1 MNVLVPLFA
10 ILLASIGR
18 VDAFASAAS
27 SSSGGGGGG
36 GASASSPPTSV
47 KSNSNTIFGVEASW
61 SSPEWNWGSPFGLG
75 HDCAMKCRQKF
86 ASSSA
91 RQELVNSLV
100 HADTD
105 TQILPN
111 FEDVKLVL
119 ALAWQRARKFD
130 PDMEAYG
137 QVLDAM
143 ADLRYENEKD
153 DMEGDKLLV
162 QDMQKRYMWLK
173 PGETHAGCWMSGSK

>member
-1 MNVLVPLFA
+1 MKLLVLFFVM
-10 ILLASIGR
+10 LLASAGR
-18 VDAFASAAS
+18 ADAFASTAS
-27 SSSGGGGGG
+27 SSPSGGR
-36 GASASSPPTSV
+36 GASAPSPPS
-47 KSNSNTIFGVEASW
+47 SANGNINTIFGIEASW

-75 HDCAMKCRQKF
+75 HDCAMICRQKF
-86 ASSSA
+86 ASPSA
-91 RQELVNSLV
+91 RRELVNSLL
-100 HADTD
+100 HAETD
-105 TQILPN
+105 TQALPN

-143 ADLRYENEKD
+143 ADLRYENGKEGGMD
-153 DMEGDKLLV
+153 GDKLLV

-173 PGETHAGCWMSGSK
+173 PGKW

>member
-1 MNVLVPLFA
+1 MNC
-10 ILLASIGR
+10 R
-18 VDAFASAAS
+18 E
-27 SSSGGGGGG
+27 
-36 GASASSPPTSV
+36 
-47 KSNSNTIFGVEASW
+47 KFGT
-61 SSPEWNWGSPFGLG
+61 
-75 HDCAMKCRQKF
+75 
-86 ASSSA
+86 SSA
-91 RQELVNSLV
+91 RHELVNSLV

-105 TQILPN
+105 TQILYN

-153 DMEGDKLLV
+153 GTAGDKLLV

-173 PGETHAGCWMSGSK
+173 PGEWFAGLLHFACHVSI